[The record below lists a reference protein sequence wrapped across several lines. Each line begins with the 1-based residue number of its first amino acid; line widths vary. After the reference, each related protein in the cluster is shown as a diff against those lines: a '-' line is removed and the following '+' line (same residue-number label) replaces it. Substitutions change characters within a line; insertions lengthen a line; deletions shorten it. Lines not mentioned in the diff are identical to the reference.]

1 MTAIS
6 WYLER
11 SGLALVIEVSSDRK
25 QRLGFECH
33 SLNISRQS
41 ASKCS
46 PELEAWNAY
55 YGYIAGSFEP
65 KTGQLWIGDSELER
79 WHGYALLVTGMLRY
93 YEATVPH
100 DMVYGML
107 GLLERQC
114 PPDFELPI
122 RADYEQSSRDLY
134 MSTAF
139 YFIKHTASLA
149 ALSLIGDPKEG
160 LTSDLP
166 SWVLDFSSP
175 QRTGAL
181 SLLHNEGRPLTTCG
195 VCVGSPESRKLSG
208 ATLELEGAYF
218 DEVIEVTSE
227 GWAFDG
233 MPADLRCLEG
243 ALHIVG
249 KRTTYS
255 KPPINLL
262 AEVLLCGAENL
273 YAPPGLLKTLG
284 TNDEEDGEASIFR
297 SKDSALFLRGW
308 ARKVVVMADSS
319 GVSYKSVLEAMQT
332 LDKQDLLSARPSFSA
347 EVQETINAVK
357 SIGTQ
362 PDDQE
367 SLRVINTMF
376 FLSDT
381 FIVQAIKNILT
392 KKLYRTSNGCI
403 GFGKSTMEVGDQVWM
418 LCGGRT
424 PFILRPALEDE
435 RYTLIG
441 ETYLHG
447 FMQGEMITEELK
459 ARIQP
464 VYLV

>member
-6 WYLER
+6 WYLAG
-11 SGLALVIEVSSDRK
+11 SGHGHMVDVSTNK
-25 QRLGFECH
+25 NHRLGFECQ

-41 ASKCS
+41 TSKCS
-46 PELEAWNAY
+46 PKFEGWNAY
-55 YGYIAGSFEP
+55 YAYVAGSFEP

-79 WHGYALLVTGMLRY
+79 WHGYALLVIGMLRY

-122 RADYEQSSRDLY
+122 RADYEQSPRDLY
-134 MSTAF
+134 MSTSF

-160 LTSDLP
+160 LAPDLP

-175 QRTGAL
+175 QRTGCL
-181 SLLHNEGRPLTTCG
+181 SMSQIEGRPLTACG
-195 VCVGSPESRKLSG
+195 ICVGSPESRKLSG

-218 DEVIEVTSE
+218 DEVTEVTSD
-227 GWAFDG
+227 GWTFDPILAG
-233 MPADLRCLEG
+233 LQSLEES
-243 ALHIVG
+243 LHMVG
-249 KRTTYS
+249 KTTTYS

-262 AEVLLCGAENL
+262 AEVLLCGVETL
-273 YAPPGLLKTLG
+273 DAPPGFLKTLG
-284 TNDEEDGEASIFR
+284 TNNEEDGQAST
-297 SKDSALFLRGW
+297 SKDSALFFRGW
-308 ARKVVVMADSS
+308 ARKTVIMSDQL

-332 LDKQDLLSARPSFSA
+332 LEKQDLLSAGTLFST

-357 SIGTQ
+357 NIGIQ

-367 SLRVINTMF
+367 SLRVINTMLL
-376 FLSDT
+376 LSDT
-381 FIVQAIKNILT
+381 FCLQAIKNILT
-392 KKLYRTSNGCI
+392 KKLYRTSKGYV
-403 GFGKSTMEVGDQVWM
+403 GFGKSKMEVGDQVWM

-459 ARIQP
+459 ARIKP
-464 VYLV
+464 VYLI